1 MFISIKYFYLP
12 GSIVLA
18 GCVFVKQCLSE
29 LHEIGENIL
38 HVLIKYILLYH
49 DAYQMSVVTLT
60 GILIAFGA
68 FISISRAGFC
78 YITVSFRNGN
88 LGIREKTLS
97 RTGPKAPITALSA

>member
-1 MFISIKYFYLP
+1 
-12 GSIVLA
+12 
-18 GCVFVKQCLSE
+18 
-29 LHEIGENIL
+29 
-38 HVLIKYILLYH
+38 
-49 DAYQMSVVTLT
+49 MSVVTLT